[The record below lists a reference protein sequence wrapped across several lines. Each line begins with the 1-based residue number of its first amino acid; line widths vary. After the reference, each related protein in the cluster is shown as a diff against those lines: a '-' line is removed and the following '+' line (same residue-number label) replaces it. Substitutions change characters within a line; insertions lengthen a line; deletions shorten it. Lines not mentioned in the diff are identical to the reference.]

1 MSLIDIRHVTKV
13 YSSGPE
19 EVVPLQDL
27 SFQIDEGDFVAL
39 MGPSGS
45 GKTTLLNLIAGIDQ
59 PTQGAVIVAGEEIS
73 SLSAR
78 ALARWRTRHVGFVF
92 QSYNLIP
99 VLTAFENVEVPLL
112 LLSMSRAERRQR
124 VMVALEAV
132 TLADRAHHL
141 PSQMSGGQQQ
151 RVAIARAIVADPRV
165 LLADEPTG
173 NLDRE
178 SATATLDL
186 LKRLNEE
193 YGKTFVMVTHDPLA
207 ASAAKRQV
215 HLDKGVIVEG
225 AGHGA

>member
-1 MSLIDIRHVTKV
+1 MSIIEVHRVTKI
-13 YSSGPE
+13 YRSGPE
-19 EVVPLQDL
+19 EVVPLRDL
-27 SFQIDEGDFVAL
+27 TFSVEEGDFVAL

-45 GKTTLLNLIAGIDQ
+45 GKTTLLNLMAGIDQ
-59 PTQGAVIVAGEEIS
+59 PTQGEITVAGEMIS

-78 ALARWRTRHVGFVF
+78 ELARWRTRNVGFVF
-92 QSYNLIP
+92 QNYNLIP

-112 LLSMSRAERRQR
+112 LLSMARSERRQR
-124 VMVALEAV
+124 VMVALGAV
-132 TLADRAHHL
+132 DLADRAGHL

-173 NLDRE
+173 NLDRD

-186 LKRLNEE
+186 LRRLNDE

-215 HLDKGVIVEG
+215 HLDKGVIVESE
-225 AGHGA
+225 ANHA

>member
-1 MSLIDIRHVTKV
+1 MSIIEVHRVTKI
-13 YSSGPE
+13 YRSGPE
-19 EVVPLQDL
+19 EVVPLRDL
-27 SFQIDEGDFVAL
+27 TFSVDEGDFVAL

-45 GKTTLLNLIAGIDQ
+45 GKTTLLNLMAGIDQ
-59 PTQGAVIVAGEEIS
+59 PSQGEITVAGEMIS

-78 ALARWRTRHVGFVF
+78 ELARWRTRNVGFVF
-92 QSYNLIP
+92 QNYNLIP

-112 LLSMSRAERRQR
+112 LLSMARSERRQR
-124 VMVALEAV
+124 VMVALGAV
-132 TLADRAHHL
+132 DLADRAGHL

-186 LKRLNEE
+186 LRRLNDE

-215 HLDKGVIVEG
+215 HLDKGLIVESE
-225 AGHGA
+225 ANHA